1 MKHSLTEFNNNNNNN
16 DNDNDNDNGNGN
28 DNDNDNNNID
38 SLALNTNQV
47 TSTESNARTC
57 MEIDLM
63 FVSGIKRVYF

>member
-16 DNDNDNDNGNGN
+16 DNDNDNDN
-28 DNDNDNNNID
+28 NNNND

-63 FVSGIKRVYF
+63 FVSGIKKVYF